1 MVEGVNGLLK
11 PYQIVTDRII
21 TMLEQGTVPWH
32 KPWGIDGQPKSL
44 ASGKAYRGINIFM
57 LNCVAQAAGYKSSWW
72 LTFNQVKERGG
83 TVRKGEHSTPVVF
96 WKILERETEIA
107 DSDESSIR
115 KIPML
120 RYFQVF
126 NVEQCDGIEHPK
138 PQLIERTFDP
148 IIACEQLIAGVPNPP
163 EIRHGG
169 SQAFYRPSQ
178 DLLNMPERK
187 LFESPEEYYC
197 TLFHELIHSTGH
209 EKRLARESL
218 KEMAPFGSPS
228 YSREELIAE
237 MGAAFLCNR
246 AGIDQV
252 TIANSAAYIQGWL
265 SKLRA
270 DPKAV
275 VLAASAA
282 QRACDYLVSDRET
295 GLTAEQV
302 NAVASRELQGR

>member
-1 MVEGVNGLLK
+1 MGEGTRVRPTNKEEHHMGKQITSNFRKSRYTRRKKKSEGNMVEGANGLLK
-11 PYQIVTDRII
+11 PYQVITDRII

-44 ASGKAYRGINIFM
+44 ASGKPYRGINIFI
-57 LNCVAQAAGYKSSWW
+57 LNCVAQAAGYKSAWW

-83 TVRKGEHSTPVVF
+83 TVRKGEHATPVVF
-96 WKILERETEIA
+96 WKILEREAEIA
-107 DSDESSIR
+107 DSDEPSIR

-126 NVEQCDGIEHPK
+126 NVEQCDGIEYPK
-138 PQLIERTFDP
+138 PQLIEKPFDP
-148 IIACEQLIAGVPNPP
+148 IITCEQLIAGVPNPP

-178 DLLNMPERK
+178 DLLNMPGRE

-197 TLFHELIHSTGH
+197 TLFHELIHATGH

-228 YSREELIAE
+228 
-237 MGAAFLCNR
+237 
-246 AGIDQV
+246 
-252 TIANSAAYIQGWL
+252 SACGRSCRMLLMPRTSATFYPA
-265 SKLRA
+265 R
-270 DPKAV
+270 
-275 VLAASAA
+275 LA
-282 QRACDYLVSDRET
+282 
-295 GLTAEQV
+295 
-302 NAVASRELQGR
+302 